1 MKTPAVSKT
10 IAACGVMAA
19 MATALAFLEGLLPS
33 VGIPGARLGLANIAV
48 TAALCLIG
56 VGGGMA
62 TAAVK
67 VLFVLVTR
75 GVTASFLSLCG
86 TTAAVAV
93 TLLLMPLYKKQ
104 RMTFVGVCVSAS
116 AMHSLFQLLGAS
128 VMLSA
133 SVMNYAPLM
142 LLVSVP
148 TGILTGTI
156 LNGIIPRLTPALRRS
171 VEKG

>member
-1 MKTPAVSKT
+1 MKTNKVSRFVAAV
-10 IAACGVMAA
+10 GMMAA
-19 MATALAFLEGLLPS
+19 MATALAFLESLLPP

-48 TAALCLIG
+48 TAALWLLG
-56 VGGGMA
+56 VGGGVA

-67 VLFVLVTR
+67 VLFVLLTR
-75 GVTASFLSLCG
+75 GVTAGFLSLCG
-86 TTAAVAV
+86 TTAAVTI

-104 RMTFVGVCVSAS
+104 TMTFVGVCVSAS

-128 VMLSA
+128 VLLSA
-133 SVMNYAPLM
+133 SVMSYTPLM

-148 TGILTGTI
+148 TGILTGLI
-156 LNGIIPRLTPALRRS
+156 LNGILPRLTPALRRS